1 MREAHATLR
10 KENHSPILLDTQACS
25 HNTGGDK
32 LMTTPTARRKA
43 VLNKLHEV
51 ERMVTVIQDLDEHD
65 PERALAVVRWMVE
78 AEEATTLATEVREL
92 LSAQE
97 LAELEVATSA
107 ISTEE
112 TQRWEKKRRE
122 MWIAKLWGDPNR

>member
-1 MREAHATLR
+1 
-10 KENHSPILLDTQACS
+10 
-25 HNTGGDK
+25 
-32 LMTTPTARRKA
+32 
-43 VLNKLHEV
+43 
-51 ERMVTVIQDLDEHD
+51 MVAVIQCLDAHD

-78 AEEATTLATEVREL
+78 AEEATTLAAEIRGL

-97 LAELEVATSA
+97 LADLEAATSA
-107 ISTEE
+107 IATEE